1 MASSNLLKEAIAD
14 AKAVRETAI
23 ANAKLALEEAF
34 TPRLQ
39 SMLSN
44 KIEEELEE
52 NEELE
57 EQSDTSG
64 IGAGDNK
71 VNMASGDDEEKNA
84 ETKKI
89 SKAYG
94 SEDANLKVVDKLM
107 EADEDEKDEMK
118 DDEKDEMMK
127 KEADMDMD
135 KEDDGDVTINIDADG
150 DEDED
155 DMDMELEAIIKE
167 LEEDEKS
174 EMEDE
179 KDEMMKEMEK
189 SEMEDEKKEMEDEK
203 DEMMKEMEK
212 SEMEKEKSEMEDEKD
227 EMMKEEE
234 ELNIESILAALKE
247 EDEENEEEEKDE
259 MYKEQLEE
267 AYDTI
272 RSLKATLNEVNL
284 LNAKLLFSNKLFKSQ
299 NLTES
304 QKMRVIE
311 TFDRAHSLREVKLVY
326 TTLAESLKTPV
337 SKTKKLRTE
346 GLASKA
352 QTTTKPKQVISEGNE
367 MASRMKKLA
376 GLL

>member
-44 KIEEELEE
+44 KIEEELD
-52 NEELE
+52 

-71 VNMASGDDEEKNA
+71 VNLASGDDTEKNA
-84 ETKKI
+84 ETEKET
-89 SKAYG
+89 ADYG
-94 SEDANLKVVDKLM
+94 SEDENVKVVDKLM
-107 EADEDEKDEMK
+107 EADEDEKSEE
-118 DDEKDEMMK
+118 DEKDEMM

-135 KEDDGDVTINIDADG
+135 KDDDGDVTINIDADG
-150 DEDED
+150 DEDDD

-167 LEEDEKS
+167 LEE
-174 EMEDE
+174 EDE
-179 KDEMMKEMEK
+179 EKEGEHDEMK
-189 SEMEDEKKEMEDEK
+189 EMEDEKKEMEDEK
-203 DEMMKEMEK
+203 DEMKEMEK
-212 SEMEKEKSEMEDEKD
+212 SEMEKEKSEMDHEKSEEDEKD

-234 ELNIESILAALKE
+234 DLNIESILAALKE
-247 EDEENEEEEKDE
+247 EDEDNEGAHDEETE

-272 RSLKATLNEVNL
+272 RSLKSTLNEVNL

-299 NLTES
+299 DLTES